1 MKKLFVSIAILMI
14 AGGLVSAES
23 STDKPQISTI
33 RVTGNA
39 IVSVA
44 PDQATMN
51 IGVVTRSSTAATAAG
66 QNATKLDRVLAEVKK
81 LLGSKGEIK
90 TTGYSLSPN
99 YVYPPQGGDPKL
111 SGYTASNTVQIKTDQ
126 LDLVGKLID
135 TATQAGAND
144 VDYLAFGLKDETQ
157 AEVQALKEAS
167 RRARSKADSIAEA
180 LSLKIR
186 RIVQVEEGGPI
197 HIPLAETRQMLKAD
211 ASMEAETP
219 VEPGK
224 IEIQASVSLTVEV
237 E

>member
-1 MKKLFVSIAILMI
+1 MKKLFVSIAILLI
-14 AGGLVSAES
+14 AGSLVSSES
-23 STDKPQISTI
+23 TTDKPQISTI
-33 RVTGNA
+33 RVTGQA
-39 IVSVA
+39 IVSVT

-51 IGVVTRSSTAATAAG
+51 IGVVTRSSTAATAAS
-66 QNATKLDRVLAEVKK
+66 QNATKLERVLAEVRK

-90 TTGYSLSPN
+90 TTEYSLSPN
-99 YVYPPQGGDPKL
+99 YIYPPQGGEPKL
-111 SGYTASNTVQIKTDQ
+111 SGYTASNTIQIKTDQ
-126 LDLVGKLID
+126 LDLVGKLVD
-135 TATQAGAND
+135 AATQAGANN
-144 VDYLAFGLKDETQ
+144 VGFLSFGLKDETA
-157 AEVQALKEAS
+157 AEGQALKEAS

-180 LSLKIR
+180 LNLKIR